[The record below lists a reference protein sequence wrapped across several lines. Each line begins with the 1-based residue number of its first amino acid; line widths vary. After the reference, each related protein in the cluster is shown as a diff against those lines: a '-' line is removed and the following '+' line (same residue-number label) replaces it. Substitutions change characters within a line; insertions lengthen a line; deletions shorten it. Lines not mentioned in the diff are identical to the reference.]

1 MLDSSAKV
9 NPLRSIP
16 SWHFLGK
23 VRPSLPIF
31 VLILPL
37 TEMHGAVCW
46 NLFASCRCSKV
57 WNNPL
62 WMIWWFYLSRWVP
75 VHNLDMHCYIKL
87 TIWKCFFLDKLPL
100 FRFFRWTNGACLCIR
115 IIDNSPALGATFL
128 LFCSTWTIF
137 LILTVAKHPR
147 EISDLVTSLFTAW
160 NYFTQDSERCWPCL
174 RIQIWC

>member
-1 MLDSSAKV
+1 MINTKIAGKELLDSSTKV

-75 VHNLDMHCYIKL
+75 VHNLDMHDYSKL
-87 TIWKCFFLDKLPL
+87 TIWKCFFLDKIPL
-100 FRFFRWTNGACLCIR
+100 FRFFRWTNGACLYIR
-115 IIDNSPALGATFL
+115 IIDNSPTLGATFL
-128 LFCSTWTIF
+128 LFCCWAAIDGFHIF
-137 LILTVAKHPR
+137 
-147 EISDLVTSLFTAW
+147 S
-160 NYFTQDSERCWPCL
+160 
-174 RIQIWC
+174 